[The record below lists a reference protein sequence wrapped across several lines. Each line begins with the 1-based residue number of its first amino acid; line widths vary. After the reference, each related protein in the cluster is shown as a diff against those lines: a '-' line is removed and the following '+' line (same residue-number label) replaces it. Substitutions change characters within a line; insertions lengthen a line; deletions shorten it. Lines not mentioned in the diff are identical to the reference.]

1 MYIPKDKIIV
11 ISGGTV
17 SYIRPH
23 FALMAPAYGSIG
35 NFFESCFDKRKDD
48 WNELAE
54 VYNVKTKLAGGGET
68 LETNE
73 DMGQYIDQL
82 LENHEVKCIIMAAAI
97 CDFKAES
104 IIQSDGINEYADYY
118 IGKEYNRLCS
128 DQDISIK
135 LIPNRKIVRKI
146 KAVRPDI
153 FLVSFKTTTSKSY
166 PELVEECKL
175 SQEIHKSDLVFG
187 NDLVARN
194 NLLYYPDGR
203 NTCYAGRYV
212 IAEKVVD
219 EIITHFKNG
228 AGRV

>member
-1 MYIPKDKIIV
+1 MSIPKDKVVV
-11 ISGGTV
+11 ISGGTI

-23 FALMAPAYGSIG
+23 FALMAPAYGGIG
-35 NFFESCFDKRKDD
+35 DFFESCFEKRKND
-48 WNELAE
+48 WNDIIDI
-54 VYNVKTKLAGGGET
+54 YNVKTKLAGGGEI

-82 LENHEVKCIIMAAAI
+82 LENHEVKCIVMAAAI

-104 IIQSDGINEYADYY
+104 IIQTDGISEYADYK
-118 IGKEYNRLCS
+118 IGKEHDRLCS
-128 DQDISIK
+128 DEDIS
-135 LIPNRKIVRKI
+135 LHLTPNRKIVRKI

-175 SQEIHKSDLVFG
+175 SQELHDSDLVFG

-194 NLLYYPDGR
+194 NLLYYPGGR

-219 EIITHFKNG
+219 EIICHFQSG
-228 AGRV
+228 GFRV